1 MSRKRR
7 PKKWWDRCKAL
18 LKLLTLLCW
27 ICCSLSFPI
36 ESTIRLRTCE
46 GTDLRS
52 FISHIKLSS
61 ENKTRVDKNEK
72 LRRPHTE
79 DLNHQLFKLLS
90 VLDTVSKTLK
100 MLSYF
105 RATKISNVLWI
116 SIIYLFSFSPVSFTM

>member
-1 MSRKRR
+1 MPTPQDGVENRDKVY
-7 PKKWWDRCKAL
+7 
-18 LKLLTLLCW
+18 
-27 ICCSLSFPI
+27 CSLSFPL

-90 VLDTVSKTLK
+90 VLHRFEDP
-100 MLSYF
+100 
-105 RATKISNVLWI
+105 A
-116 SIIYLFSFSPVSFTM
+116 